1 MREFLLT
8 VLLAAIICYLITP
21 LVRDLAIKS
30 GAVMQIRSR
39 DVHVKPTPRWGGL
52 AMWLSMALTLVIVNQ
67 LPLVAKSFSREATG
81 IFLAGTFILFLGLID
96 DRFDLDPITKFA
108 GQALAGGI
116 LLIYGVQILWL
127 PINGITTVPA
137 NIGQLLT
144 VLFVMVVINAIN
156 FVDGLD
162 GLATGIVAICAASFF
177 AFSYLLAVI
186 NGFSRAGAPSLITAV
201 VIGLC
206 LGFLP
211 HNFYP
216 AQIFMGD
223 SGAMFLGLMI
233 SASAITLTGQVDAS
247 AITNENSGTVLLP
260 LLLPFTV
267 LAIPLL
273 DFAMAIIRR
282 IRAGRSPFS
291 ADREH
296 LHHRIMRMGLT
307 QQRTTVVLYLWTA
320 MFAIPTAIA
329 AFIPI
334 PFALLA
340 GLFIFALSVIVIKR
354 NKNKVII
361 EHNRDSVK
369 KTVTQKDK
377 RVRKS

>member
-1 MREFLLT
+1 MREYLVT
-8 VLLAAIICYLITP
+8 VLLAAIITYLLTP
-21 LVRDLAIKS
+21 LVRDLAIKA
-30 GAVMQIRSR
+30 GAVTAIRSR
-39 DVHVKPTPRWGGL
+39 DVHLEPTPRWGGL
-52 AMWLSMALTLVIVNQ
+52 AMWLSMALTLVIVNY
-67 LPLVAKSFSREATG
+67 LPLVHKSFGSEATG
-81 IFLAGTFILFLGLID
+81 IFLSGTFILLLGLLD

-108 GQALAGGI
+108 GQALAAGI

-127 PINGITTVPA
+127 PINGITTLPT

-144 VLFVMVVINAIN
+144 ILFVMVVINAIN

-162 GLATGIVAICAASFF
+162 GLATGIVMICAASFF

-186 NGFSRAGAPSLITAV
+186 NGLNRAGAPSLITAV

-211 HNFYP
+211 HNFHP

-223 SGAMFLGLMI
+223 SGAMFLGLMV

-247 AITNENSGTVLLP
+247 AITEENGSSALLP

-273 DFAMAIIRR
+273 DFAMAILRR
-282 IRAGRSPFS
+282 VKAGRSPFA

-296 LHHRIMRMGLT
+296 LHHRIMRFGLS
-307 QQRTTVVLYLWTA
+307 QQRTTIVLYLWTA
-320 MFAIPTAIA
+320 MFALPTVIA
-329 AFIPI
+329 AFASIWI
-334 PFALLA
+334 AILA
-340 GLFIFALSVIVIKR
+340 GALIFLSSVLVIKSSKNVSVIK
-354 NKNKVII
+354 
-361 EHNRDSVK
+361 
-369 KTVTQKDK
+369 
-377 RVRKS
+377 

>member
-1 MREFLLT
+1 MREYLVT
-8 VLLAAIICYLITP
+8 VLLSAIICYLVTP

-39 DVHVKPTPRWGGL
+39 DVHVAPTPRWGGL

-67 LPLVAKSFSREATG
+67 LPLVHKSFGREATG
-81 IFLAGTFILFLGLID
+81 IFLSGTFILFLGLID

-127 PINGITTVPA
+127 PINGITTIPA

-162 GLATGIVAICAASFF
+162 GLATGIVMICAASFF
-177 AFSYLLAVI
+177 AFSYLLTVI
-186 NGFSRAGAPSLITAV
+186 NGLNRAGAPSLITAV

-247 AITNENSGTVLLP
+247 AITAENSGSALLP

-273 DFAMAIIRR
+273 DFAMAIVRR
-282 IRAGRSPFS
+282 LRAGRSPFS

-320 MFAIPTAIA
+320 MFAVPTAIA

-334 PFALLA
+334 WIALLVGA
-340 GLFIFALSVIVIKR
+340 VIFALSILVIKR
-354 NKNKVII
+354 NKNTVII
-361 EHNRDSVK
+361 EHNRSAKVN
-369 KTVTQKDK
+369 
-377 RVRKS
+377 

>member
-1 MREFLLT
+1 
-8 VLLAAIICYLITP
+8 
-21 LVRDLAIKS
+21 
-30 GAVMQIRSR
+30 
-39 DVHVKPTPRWGGL
+39 
-52 AMWLSMALTLVIVNQ
+52 
-67 LPLVAKSFSREATG
+67 LPLVHKSFGSEATG
-81 IFLAGTFILFLGLID
+81 IFLSGTFILLLGLLD

-108 GQALAGGI
+108 GQALAAGI

-127 PINGITTVPA
+127 PINGITTLPT

-144 VLFVMVVINAIN
+144 ILFVMVVINAIN

-162 GLATGIVAICAASFF
+162 GLATGIVMICAASFF

-186 NGFSRAGAPSLITAV
+186 NGLNRAGAPSLITAV

-211 HNFYP
+211 HNFHP

-223 SGAMFLGLMI
+223 SGAMFLGLMV

-247 AITNENSGTVLLP
+247 AITEENGSSALLP

-273 DFAMAIIRR
+273 DFAMAILRR
-282 IRAGRSPFS
+282 VKAGRSPFA

-296 LHHRIMRMGLT
+296 LHHRIMRFGLT
-307 QQRTTVVLYLWTA
+307 QQRTTIVLYLWTA
-320 MFAIPTAIA
+320 MFALPTVIA
-329 AFIPI
+329 AFVSIWI
-334 PFALLA
+334 AILA
-340 GLFIFALSVIVIKR
+340 GALIFLGSVWVIKSS
-354 NKNKVII
+354 KNVSLIK
-361 EHNRDSVK
+361 
-369 KTVTQKDK
+369 
-377 RVRKS
+377 

>member
-1 MREFLLT
+1 MREYLVT
-8 VLLAAIICYLITP
+8 VLLAAIITYLITP

-30 GAVMQIRSR
+30 GAVTQIRAR
-39 DVHVKPTPRWGGL
+39 DVHSQLTPRWGGL
-52 AMWLSMALTLVIVNQ
+52 AMWLAMALTLVIVNY
-67 LPLVAKSFSREATG
+67 LPLVHKSFGPDATG
-81 IFLAGTFILFLGLID
+81 IFLSSTFILFLGLVD

-108 GQALAGGI
+108 GQALAAGI

-127 PINGITTVPA
+127 PINGITALPT

-162 GLATGIVAICAASFF
+162 GLATGIVMICAASFF

-186 NGFSRAGAPSLITAV
+186 NGFNRAGAPSLITAV

-223 SGAMFLGLMI
+223 SGAMFLGLLI

-247 AITNENSGTVLLP
+247 AITEENGGTALLP
-260 LLLPFTV
+260 LLLPFTI

-273 DFAMAIIRR
+273 DFVMAILRR
-282 IRAGRSPFS
+282 VKAGRSPFT

-296 LHHRIMRMGLT
+296 LHHRIMRMGIS
-307 QQRTTVVLYLWTA
+307 QQRTTIILYLWTA
-320 MFAIPTAIA
+320 MFALPTVIA
-329 AFIPI
+329 AFVPI
-334 PFALLA
+334 WIALIS
-340 GLFIFALSVIVIKR
+340 GLLIFLISLLVIKT
-354 NKNKVII
+354 NLKKI
-361 EHNRDSVK
+361 EV
-369 KTVTQKDK
+369 
-377 RVRKS
+377 

>member
-1 MREFLLT
+1 MREYLVT
-8 VLLAAIICYLITP
+8 VLLAAIITYLLTP
-21 LVRDLAIKS
+21 LVRDLAIKA
-30 GAVMQIRSR
+30 GAVTAIRSR
-39 DVHVKPTPRWGGL
+39 DVHLEPTPRWGGL
-52 AMWLSMALTLVIVNQ
+52 AMWLSMALTLVIVNY
-67 LPLVAKSFSREATG
+67 LPLVHKSFGSEATG
-81 IFLAGTFILFLGLID
+81 IFLSGTFILLLGLLD

-108 GQALAGGI
+108 GQALAAGI

-127 PINGITTVPA
+127 PINGITTLPT

-144 VLFVMVVINAIN
+144 ILFVMVVINAIN

-162 GLATGIVAICAASFF
+162 GLATGIVMICAASFF

-186 NGFSRAGAPSLITAV
+186 NGLNRAGAPSLITAV

-211 HNFYP
+211 HNFHP

-247 AITNENSGTVLLP
+247 AITEENGSSALLP

-273 DFAMAIIRR
+273 DFAMAILRR
-282 IRAGRSPFS
+282 VKAGRSPFA

-296 LHHRIMRMGLT
+296 LHHRIMRFGLT
-307 QQRTTVVLYLWTA
+307 QQRTTIVLYLWTA
-320 MFAIPTAIA
+320 MFALPTVIA
-329 AFIPI
+329 AFASIWI
-334 PFALLA
+334 AILA
-340 GLFIFALSVIVIKR
+340 GALIFLSSVWVIKSSKNVSVIK
-354 NKNKVII
+354 
-361 EHNRDSVK
+361 
-369 KTVTQKDK
+369 
-377 RVRKS
+377 

>member
-1 MREFLLT
+1 MREYLVT
-8 VLLAAIICYLITP
+8 VLLAAIITYLLTP
-21 LVRDLAIKS
+21 LVRDLAIKA
-30 GAVMQIRSR
+30 GAVTAIRSR
-39 DVHVKPTPRWGGL
+39 DVHLEPTPRWGGL
-52 AMWLSMALTLVIVNQ
+52 AMWLSMALTLVIVNY
-67 LPLVAKSFSREATG
+67 LPLVHKSFGSEATG
-81 IFLAGTFILFLGLID
+81 IFLSGTFILLLGLLD

-108 GQALAGGI
+108 GQALAAGI

-127 PINGITTVPA
+127 PINGITTLPT

-144 VLFVMVVINAIN
+144 ILFVMVVINAIN

-162 GLATGIVAICAASFF
+162 GLATGIVMICAASFF

-186 NGFSRAGAPSLITAV
+186 NGLNRAGAPSLITAV

-211 HNFYP
+211 HNFHP

-223 SGAMFLGLMI
+223 SGAMFLGLMV

-247 AITNENSGTVLLP
+247 AITEENGSSALLP

-273 DFAMAIIRR
+273 DFAMAILRR
-282 IRAGRSPFS
+282 VKAGRSPFA

-296 LHHRIMRMGLT
+296 LHHRIMRFGLT
-307 QQRTTVVLYLWTA
+307 QQRTTIVLYLWTA
-320 MFAIPTAIA
+320 MFALPTVIA
-329 AFIPI
+329 AFASIWI
-334 PFALLA
+334 AILA
-340 GLFIFALSVIVIKR
+340 GALIFLSSVLVIKSSKNVSVIK
-354 NKNKVII
+354 
-361 EHNRDSVK
+361 
-369 KTVTQKDK
+369 
-377 RVRKS
+377 

>member
-1 MREFLLT
+1 MREYLVT
-8 VLLAAIICYLITP
+8 VLLAAIITYLITP

-30 GAVMQIRSR
+30 GAVTQIRAR
-39 DVHVKPTPRWGGL
+39 DVHSQLTPRWGGL
-52 AMWLSMALTLVIVNQ
+52 AMWLAMALTLVIVNY
-67 LPLVAKSFSREATG
+67 LPLVHKSFGPDATG
-81 IFLAGTFILFLGLID
+81 IFLSGTFILFLGLVD

-108 GQALAGGI
+108 GQALAAGI

-127 PINGITTVPA
+127 PINGITALPT

-162 GLATGIVAICAASFF
+162 GLATGIVMICAASFF

-186 NGFSRAGAPSLITAV
+186 NGFNRAGAPSLITAV

-223 SGAMFLGLMI
+223 SGAMFLGLLI

-247 AITNENSGTVLLP
+247 AITEENGGTALLP
-260 LLLPFTV
+260 LLLPFTI

-273 DFAMAIIRR
+273 DFVMAILRR
-282 IRAGRSPFS
+282 IKAGRSPFT

-296 LHHRIMRMGLT
+296 LHHRIMRMGIS
-307 QQRTTVVLYLWTA
+307 QQRTTIILYLWTA
-320 MFAIPTAIA
+320 MFALPTVIA
-329 AFIPI
+329 AFVPI
-334 PFALLA
+334 WIALIS
-340 GLFIFALSVIVIKR
+340 GLLIFLISLLVIKT
-354 NKNKVII
+354 NLKKI
-361 EHNRDSVK
+361 EV
-369 KTVTQKDK
+369 
-377 RVRKS
+377 